1 MFSIKRIKQVFQFGW
16 MHAGEISRKYFS
28 GKKRV
33 SLFIDILSCFVKY
46 GMWSNQ
52 YVKEQFW
59 ALSPNEKESIGAKYQ
74 RANSKKEQ
82 WLRDFYENRD
92 FFIKYGNVK
101 FEKSLLREKR
111 NKAYS
116 EKYNAGKNLMVE
128 YDVNISRQHYL
139 DGTISIGDNVLLAK
153 HVFIDYS
160 GQVVL
165 RDGVKISNGVI
176 IESHSHYINKTDG
189 SAVPGH
195 LVIDDHVKIY
205 TRAYIA
211 DTCHHIGRHARIGA
225 GCYVRNNI
233 PPYAIVMGNPAK
245 IVGFVSTP
253 QETVEFEKENYPES
267 ERIPFEALEHN
278 YNKYFK
284 NRINEIK
291 EFIKQ

>member
-1 MFSIKRIKQVFQFGW
+1 MVSLRRIRQVFQYGW
-16 MHAGEISRKYFS
+16 RHAGEISREYFS

-33 SLFIDILSCFVKY
+33 RLFFDILSCYCKY

-52 YVKEQFW
+52 YLKERFW
-59 ALSPNEKESIGAKYQ
+59 ALSTDERKAIGVKYQ
-74 RANSKKEQ
+74 QANSKREH
-82 WLRDFYENRD
+82 WLKDFYENRD

-101 FEKSLLREKR
+101 YERSLLREKR

-116 EKYNAGKNLMVE
+116 IRYNAGKKLLVE
-128 YDVNISRQHYL
+128 YDVEISRQHYL
-139 DGTISIGDNVLLAK
+139 EGTISIGNNVLLAK
-153 HVFIDYS
+153 HAFIDYS

-165 RDGVKISNGVI
+165 RDSVKIANGVI

-189 SAVPGH
+189 SAIPGH

-211 DTCHHIGRHARIGA
+211 DTCHQIGRHARIGA

-233 PPYAIVMGNPAK
+233 PPYAIVMGNPSK
-245 IVGFVSTP
+245 IVGFVATP
-253 QETVEFEKENYPES
+253 QEIVEFEKENYPES
-267 ERIPFEALEHN
+267 ERIPIEVIERN

-284 NRINEIK
+284 DRIKEIK
-291 EFIKQ
+291 EFVKQ